1 MKRWNRKMLTI
12 GAIAASLLIVAGCT
26 DNTDNMEGMDHSN
39 MQMGQSDTSKSD
51 PNQMNHMDHSNMP
64 GMNKVQNMDEPA
76 GSPQVLTGTKF
87 TLTAKESH
95 LMVNETNMR
104 TAMTFNGT
112 VPGPQI
118 RVKLGDEVEITLKNE
133 LDEPTT
139 IHWHGL
145 PVPNNM
151 DGIPGVTMNAV
162 QPGKSFT
169 YKFKA
174 TVPGTYWYHSHQEGV
189 VQVDKGL
196 YGSFIVEDPKEK
208 KADRDYTIVLDE
220 WMEDGE
226 MDHSSVNMST
236 MDMGSMDHSNMG
248 SMNHSK
254 MNMGSTGTGRM
265 MSDAEMMPMMYTI
278 FTANGKSG
286 SSIESLT
293 VKEGETVR
301 IRLINAGFLSHPLY
315 LQGHEF
321 KIISS
326 DGQPI
331 NNPPLVSGQLLNIA
345 PGERYDIEF
354 VADNP
359 GVWLLG
365 EQSKNPGAS
374 TLTIP
379 IVYEGAKGNYT
390 PDNEQRPVIDMTRY
404 GEAAKAQFSLNDKFD
419 LEYTMDLNTA
429 TADGHFI
436 YTINGKTFPD
446 TDPIKVK
453 EGDLIKVKLINNSPE
468 DLHPMHLHGHFFQVL
483 SKNGQP
489 ISGSPL
495 IKDTLNILPGE
506 EYEIAF
512 KADNTGNWMFHCHDL
527 GHASSGMVT
536 QVNYEGF
543 KPDFTVDPNAGNKP
557 E

>member
-1 MKRWNRKMLTI
+1 MQRLNRKMIMI
-12 GAIAASLLIVAGCT
+12 GVIAASLVILAGCT
-26 DNTDNMEGMDHSN
+26 DADGTDSNMQGMDHSN
-39 MQMGQSDTSKSD
+39 MEMGQSGTNVKDMAGMDNTSASSK
-51 PNQMNHMDHSNMP
+51 PF
-64 GMNKVQNMDEPA
+64 E
-76 GSPQVLTGTKF
+76 VLTGTKF

-118 RVKLGDEVEITLKNE
+118 RVQLGNEVEITLKNE

-162 QPGKSFT
+162 QPGESFT

-174 TVPGTYWYHSHQEGV
+174 DVPGTYWYHSHQEGV

-196 YGSFIVEDPKEK
+196 YGSFIVEDPNEE

-226 MDHSSVNMST
+226 MDHASMDMSSMDMGSMDHDS
-236 MDMGSMDHSNMG
+236 MDMGSMDHSSMDMG
-248 SMNHSK
+248 TD
-254 MNMGSTGTGRM
+254 GM

-286 SSIESLT
+286 STIEPLM

-301 IRLINAGFLSHPLY
+301 IRFVNAGFLSHSLY

-354 VADNP
+354 VANNP

-374 TLTIP
+374 SLTIP
-379 IVYEGAKGNYT
+379 IVYEGVEGNYT
-390 PDNEQRPVIDMTRY
+390 KDNEERPVIDITKY
-404 GEAAKAQFSLNDKFD
+404 GEAAISQFSLSDKFD

-429 TADGHFI
+429 TEDGHFI
-436 YTINGKTFPD
+436 YTINGKTFPE

-453 EGDLIKVKLINNSPE
+453 EGDLIKVKLINNSPK
-468 DLHPMHLHGHFFQVL
+468 DVHPMHLHGHFFQVL

-489 ISGSPL
+489 VSGSPL
-495 IKDTLNILPGE
+495 VKDTLNLLPGE

-512 KADNTGNWMFHCHDL
+512 KADNSGNWMFHCHDL

-543 KPDFTVDPNAGNKP
+543 APDFTVDPNAGNKP

>member
-1 MKRWNRKMLTI
+1 MIRKNRKI
-12 GAIAASLLIVAGCT
+12 FVVAAIAISLILILAGCT
-26 DNTDNMEGMDHSN
+26 NGSGGISGMDHSN
-39 MQMGQSDTSKSD
+39 MDMGQSGASPSASGD
-51 PNQMNHMDHSNMP
+51 MANMESGGAP
-64 GMNKVQNMDEPA
+64 E
-76 GSPQVLTGTKF
+76 VLTGTKF
-87 TLTAKESH
+87 TLTAQENH

-118 RVKLGDEVEITLKNE
+118 RVKLGDDVEITLKNE
-133 LDEPTT
+133 LDVPTT

-162 QPGKSFT
+162 QPGESFT
-169 YKFKA
+169 YKFNA
-174 TVPGTYWYHSHQEGV
+174 NVPGTYWYHSHQDGV
-189 VQVDKGL
+189 VQLDKGL
-196 YGSFIVEDPKEK
+196 YGSFIVEDPDEQKP
-208 KADRDYTIVLDE
+208 DRDYTLVLDD

-226 MDHSSVNMST
+226 MDH
-236 MDMGSMDHSNMG
+236 GSMDMSGMDHGNMDMDSSDNG
-248 SMNHSK
+248 MA
-254 MNMGSTGTGRM
+254 G

-286 SSIESLT
+286 SSIAPLT

-321 KIISS
+321 KIVST

-331 NNPPLVSGQLLNIA
+331 NNPPLVNGQLLNVA

-354 VADNP
+354 VAN
-359 GVWLLG
+359 
-365 EQSKNPGAS
+365 NPGAWMLAEQS
-374 TLTIP
+374 PNPGAPTLAIP
-379 IVYEGAKGNYT
+379 IVYEGVEGDAKR
-390 PDNEQRPVIDMTRY
+390 DNEQRTIIDMTQY
-404 GEAAKAQFSLNDKFD
+404 GEAAQSEFSLNDKFD
-419 LEYTMDLNTA
+419 LEYTMDLNTVNA
-429 TADGHFI
+429 GGNIT
-436 YTINGKTFPD
+436 YTINGKSFPE
-446 TDPIKVK
+446 TEPMMVQ
-453 EGDLIKVKLINNSPE
+453 EGDLVKVKLINNSPK
-468 DLHPMHLHGHFFQVL
+468 DVHPMHLHGHFFQVL

-489 ISGSPL
+489 VAGSPL
-495 IKDTLNILPGE
+495 MKDTLNVLPGE

-512 KADNTGNWMFHCHDL
+512 KADNSGNWMFHCHDL
-527 GHASSGMVT
+527 GHASKGMVT

-543 KPDFTVDPNAGNKP
+543 TPDFTVDPNAGNKP